1 MPMRRSGNG
10 SAGRQGWGRA
20 ALRSATLPLA
30 LALTTACQT
39 NAADGPSTAGAS
51 FTVRYDRP
59 SGPDADDAAFVRERR
74 LPEEAVRHV
83 TALVRLNPP
92 VVMTVR
98 SCDGEGPSYN
108 PQTREVEICYDE
120 ISETRGLY
128 QDAGQGLFDDALS
141 AVLLESLFHESAHA
155 VIDVL
160 DLAVRGKEEDFA
172 DQFAALM
179 LLRQGAEGEE
189 RLLDVAETWRLS
201 AITYENEDDGRADE
215 HSPDHQRAVDYLCYL
230 YGAAPAHHADVI
242 GTDTLPAGRARGCAR
257 EWKRAQAAWMNALG
271 RPAEDADASAA
282 RPTGGLHEPGVPGRA
297 QRRPRGL
304 GTLPG

>member
-1 MPMRRSGNG
+1 MRTSGNG
-10 SAGRQGWGRA
+10 SARGQGWGRT

-30 LALTTACQT
+30 LVLTTACQT
-39 NAADGPSTAGAS
+39 NAADDRSTAEAS

-59 SGPDADDAAFVRERR
+59 SGPDADAAAFVRERR
-74 LPEEAVRHV
+74 LPEEAVRQV
-83 TALVRLNPP
+83 TALVRLKPP
-92 VVMTVR
+92 VVMSVR
-98 SCDGEGPSYN
+98 SCDGEGPSYD
-108 PQTREVEICYDE
+108 PRTREVEICYDE

-128 QDAGQGLFDDALS
+128 QDAGQSLSDDALS

-160 DLAVRGKEEDFA
+160 DLATRGGEEDFA

-201 AITYENEDDGRADE
+201 SITYDDEDDGQADE
-215 HSPDHQRAVDYLCYL
+215 HSTDRQRAVSYLCYL

-257 EWKRAQAAWMNALG
+257 EWKSAQAAWMNAIE
-271 RPAEDADASAA
+271 RATDPAALENALDAWTD
-282 RPTGGLHEPGVPGRA
+282 RTGQVAWRFGNGEVA
-297 QRRPRGL
+297 Q
-304 GTLPG
+304 